1 MSAVYDWDTFKRYHG
16 GVEGA
21 RACFEKLMEELLR
34 KENPSRNIKGVR
46 LAQGDGGIDVFVGNI
61 GQEKIDVYQCKYFD
75 SGLRSSQW
83 KQITDSYNRA
93 IKNQNYQMNKWILCL
108 PAELSLDE
116 HIKWEEWKKEH
127 KVDSIA
133 IGLVC
138 GNEIIDRLSNQGLCD
153 KYFQS
158 TFPKYISKRPHGAK
172 NCMFRDNEVNLLKE
186 ELEAGNNILIYGE
199 GGYGKTSLA
208 ILLFELIKDDYC
220 HMAWVSYEKSF
231 IDSLL
236 NSLTIYE
243 GIEREKRIELI
254 CDFLRQQDK
263 NTIIFLDNLDEQ
275 IQDDEY
281 MHELEG
287 GVGLVITSRL
297 PFIENF
303 MGYHIESKS
312 IEECRKIFELYY
324 HAPCNIEEDV
334 FNNFI
339 EYIEQNILFIELV
352 AKTARY
358 AEKPLN
364 DYIKEIVT
372 TGLSISDDE
381 IYSSYDQKTDNLI
394 NRLKHLYTLQKMT
407 AEEQE
412 ILEKFALTPNLY
424 VPFQYREWAGI
435 KKDKLVALINRG
447 WIDKSE
453 DGYKMHPLIKESIL
467 QQEVISISTF
477 EELIDSIS
485 NDEFWHCND
494 EYNKLLIK
502 KQIAKKIIDY
512 FIDVDYKKILDVIV
526 QYSHICIEFSE
537 YKESIT
543 VLTHTRELCEAEE
556 NYDERILL
564 SINLAIAYSYF
575 HGCNQKEAVSC
586 LKAIDEMAD
595 KIQLSDDDLFDIY
608 NLHIMTKSYFGEMEN
623 AKQYF
628 DKICELKITER
639 DFMTAMF
646 NYTSGLIQVKKM
658 DDAMFYMMKFQECFE
673 KEYSNH
679 EAYLATFYSNLA
691 IAYADKDDFQQALAY
706 DQKAYDI
713 RKRVLGTYSKDVA
726 ITYISLAEDYFQFN
740 RIDEAKDCIIKA
752 EEICK
757 VIFENED
764 SELYQK
770 VIHAKHVLGILD

>member
-1 MSAVYDWDTFKRYHG
+1 MSAVYDWYTFKRYHG

-61 GQEKIDVYQCKYFD
+61 GQEKIDIYQCKYFD

-83 KQITDSYNRA
+83 KQITDSYNSA

-127 KVDSIA
+127 KVDSIE

-287 GVGLVITSRL
+287 CVGLVITSRL

-372 TGLSISDDE
+372 TGLSISEDE
-381 IYSSYDQKTDNLI
+381 IYSSYDQKTNSLI

-467 QQEVISISTF
+467 QQEAISISTF

-485 NDEFWHCND
+485 NNEFWHCND
-494 EYNKLLIK
+494 EYNKRLIK

-512 FIDVDYKKILDVIV
+512 FIDVDYKKILDLII

-543 VLTHTRELCEAEE
+543 VLTYTRELCEAEE

-628 DKICELKITER
+628 NKICELKITER

-646 NYTSGLIQVKKM
+646 NYTSGLIKVKKM
-658 DDAMFYMMKFQECFE
+658 DESMFYMMKFKECFE

-713 RKRVLGTYSKDVA
+713 RKRVLGTS
-726 ITYISLAEDYFQFN
+726 
-740 RIDEAKDCIIKA
+740 IKP
-752 EEICK
+752 
-757 VIFENED
+757 
-764 SELYQK
+764 
-770 VIHAKHVLGILD
+770 IL

>member
-1 MSAVYDWDTFKRYHG
+1 MRDTIKYIDSAGGKGSLSAVYDWDTFKRYHG

-21 RACFEKLMEELLR
+21 RFRFEDLMEELLW
-34 KENPSRNIKGVR
+34 KENPSRNVKRVR

-75 SGLRSSQW
+75 AGLRSSQW

-93 IKNQNYQMNKWILCL
+93 IKNPDYQMNKWILCL

-116 HIKWEEWKKEH
+116 HTKWEEWKKKH
-127 KVDSIA
+127 KVDSLE

-138 GNEIIDRLSNQGLCD
+138 GNEIIDRLSNQGLCE

-172 NCMFRDNEVNLLKE
+172 NCMFRNDEVNILKG
-186 ELEAGNNILIYGE
+186 ELESGNNILIYGE

-208 ILLFELIKDDYC
+208 MLLFELVKDEYC
-220 HMAWVSYEKSF
+220 HLAWVNYENSLM
-231 IDSLL
+231 DSLL

-243 GIEREKRIELI
+243 NIEREERIELI

-263 NTIIFLDNLDEQ
+263 NTTIFLDNVDEQ

-287 GVGLVITSRL
+287 CVGFVITSRL

-303 MGYHIESKS
+303 KGHHIESKP
-312 IEECRKIFELYY
+312 IEECRKIFEMYY

-358 AEKPLN
+358 AEMSLN

-372 TGLSISDDE
+372 TGLAISEDE
-381 IYSSYDQKTDNLI
+381 IYSSYDRKTDSLI

-407 AEEQE
+407 EEEQE

-435 KKDKLVALINRG
+435 KKDKLVVLINRG

-453 DGYKMHPLIKESIL
+453 DGYKMHPLIKESIV

-485 NDEFWHCND
+485 NGEFWHCD
-494 EYNKLLIK
+494 EEYNKLLIK

-512 FIDVDYKKILDVIV
+512 FIDVDYKKILDLIV
-526 QYSHICIEFSE
+526 RYSHICIAFSG
-537 YKESIT
+537 YKEAIT
-543 VLTHTRELCEAEE
+543 VLTHTRELYESEE

-564 SINLAIAYSYF
+564 SINLDMAYSYLY
-575 HGCNQKEAVSC
+575 GCDQKEAESC

-595 KIQLSDDDLFDIY
+595 KIQFSDDDLFSIY
-608 NLHIMTKSYFGEMEN
+608 NLHM
-623 AKQYF
+623 
-628 DKICELKITER
+628 
-639 DFMTAMF
+639 
-646 NYTSGLIQVKKM
+646 
-658 DDAMFYMMKFQECFE
+658 
-673 KEYSNH
+673 
-679 EAYLATFYSNLA
+679 YLATFYSNLA
-691 IAYADKDDFQQALAY
+691 IAYASENDFRQALEY
-706 DQKAYDI
+706 DQKAYDL
-713 RKRVLGTYSKDVA
+713 RKKALGTNNKDMA
-726 ITYISLAEDYFQFN
+726 ITYISLAEDCLQFN
-740 RIDEAKDCIIKA
+740 RYDEAKECIIKA

-757 VIFENED
+757 AIFENED
-764 SELYQK
+764 NELYQK
-770 VIHAKHVLGILD
+770 VLHAKYVLGI